1 MAHKKFF
8 EENEDYK
15 SDAYCLRAGNE
26 DWLSKLAQTVG
37 ERFKAQQQKA
47 AEEAK
52 KKKEA
57 EAKAS
62 APTPVAPAQP
72 VQTPEEKDQ
81 QILQNDVDR
90 QKSLE
95 EIKSKDTKRIIERAK
110 AGKEAEQ
117 APSPLDQLFEEYVTK
132 PAFYTKDGGITIF
145 INYKEK
151 DGNKLPK
158 GTLKNFINFVLAKN
172 KEISDTARAAKAS
185 NQDINNADTFTQVF
199 DQVDDNMRNYIL
211 YVAEVSSQKTIDD
224 KQYEK
229 WLAKPV
235 AAIAEELAKS
245 GRLCTDAIQ
254 SFKVIEQGFGSE
266 GILGKV
272 QEYPAHI
279 PKPEALFKGIDNLR
293 QFLYATSKTMEQFR
307 DTYTNAKE
315 ADETFNRKS
324 NVKYF
329 LAKKASV
336 LDLANK
342 WLKSNKKSR
351 FIREYIKALEELTTI
366 LSRVDSAV
374 QKYMQ
379 FKILIDKMSEGA
391 GDIQKSILSQIFT
404 NFKYLNN
411 KNRALANIMELR
423 LPANNFP
430 EAEHPVAVNA
440 PGSQPTAEQAGSGE
454 QPAGEAQNAPE
465 GVPTAPAEAQAPQEI
480 VPSSLGEARKRLFP
494 LQQELENIKKMT
506 NSPKPQIG
514 ENSVG
519 SFFKKLKNDID
530 NTTPKTQAS
539 SIANK
544 WLKVSKKEN

>member
-1 MAHKKFF
+1 VAHKKFF

-411 KNRALANIMELR
+411 KNRNLANTMDLR
-423 LPANNFP
+423 LPANDFP
-430 EAEHPVAVNA
+430 QTEHPVNA
-440 PGSQPTAEQAGSGE
+440 PGSQPAAEPAGSGE
-454 QPAGEAQNAPE
+454 QPAGEPQNAP
-465 GVPTAPAEAQAPQEI
+465 GDVSTAPAAPTT
-480 VPSSLGEARKRLFP
+480 PANLAKDTLGVQIKQTSFKLKQ
-494 LQQELENIKKMT
+494 LLENIP
-506 NSPKPQIG
+506 SKPNKIKPAIIDRLEKQMV
-514 ENSVG
+514 EN
-519 SFFKKLKNDID
+519 LQA
-530 NTTPKTQAS
+530 TPTAA
-539 SIANK
+539 IAGK
-544 WLKVSKKEN
+544 WLKVSQKENN